1 MASPQLAAES
11 AGTSPSKVDQ
21 ITDGVSGLK
30 LDEQNTATAQSQQD
44 SQVEKPQEV
53 ESQLTR
59 LHRLCAEGDVMG
71 VRAILSQGLDLLES
85 IDSITGWTPMLQAIY
100 GGKVEVVREL
110 MLAGAYPPPPSVTSD
125 PAILSVLYPQQ
136 GSGLGNGD
144 VPAYHPG
151 LHQPRM
157 SMGGEGQ
164 TRPGHENHKLPPP
177 EVSKMIP
184 CRNFP
189 NCRYGD
195 ACIFQH
201 PAPMPA
207 TAPFYPQ
214 PFPNEFVPGF
224 NPTYIPGGF
233 PQGVPMP
240 QMFYPQYAP
249 VPPPMAGGPFVPLDV
264 NALPAGQARGPS
276 PHSTPFVP
284 FVPATNGLQTDQSS
298 RSSPQTVTPTP
309 ILEGSAA
316 AEDTKVD
323 AQSENSKGDLAAS
336 EEIDSAGALA
346 QDVPQFAPRQSISGG
361 FPGQMPF
368 YPSHAGFE
376 PRRTSHMKK
385 MSFSAKNGGNITS
398 RAAVLGT
405 WTNGQPPPCVFFMN
419 SKCRNGEMC
428 KFPHITADGTDSRH
442 PDVINGTLAPAPISL
457 TSSFRGMRSRPVGM
471 GNGGHLEKQQY
482 IQAMKGQAAAARA
495 AASKASH
502 AGPGAVA
509 STTASD
515 DVVEAAKS
523 SDETSSNETKVDES
537 STNALPV
544 KVKATVTR
552 SVPNTRAGSP
562 NHLQGNFR
570 NVRSGRTP
578 HQNARDASR
587 STSIPAG
594 QREGKQQ
601 KLPSADDFPA
611 LSGSTSSLTS
621 ESIVL
626 IKPVTFNGKTA
637 AQVLSAPAPVK
648 AVAPVREQAKSEDKS
663 QELQRVSSAA
673 SVNDVTTESD
683 DEAVIISHTPT
694 PATRTESKSAP
705 LSFAAAAAAA
715 SAGASV
721 MVASTA

>member
-1 MASPQLAAES
+1 
-11 AGTSPSKVDQ
+11 
-21 ITDGVSGLK
+21 
-30 LDEQNTATAQSQQD
+30 
-44 SQVEKPQEV
+44 
-53 ESQLTR
+53 
-59 LHRLCAEGDVMG
+59 
-71 VRAILSQGLDLLES
+71 
-85 IDSITGWTPMLQAIY
+85 MLQAIY

-136 GSGLGNGD
+136 PYGGPSQSVEQGQQGSGLTNGD

-157 SMGGEGQ
+157 SMGGEGHP
-164 TRPGHENHKLPPP
+164 RHGHEGHKLPPP

-207 TAPFYPQ
+207 SAPFYPQ

-224 NPTYIPGGF
+224 NPAYIPSGF

-240 QMFYPQYAP
+240 QMFYPQYPP
-249 VPPPMAGGPFVPLDV
+249 VHPHMAGGPFVPLDGSTP
-264 NALPAGQARGPS
+264 LAGQARGPS

-284 FVPATNGLQTDQSS
+284 FVPAPTGLQNEQSS
-298 RSSPQTVTPTP
+298 PHTVSPP
-309 ILEGSAA
+309 LEGPSAA
-316 AEDTKVD
+316 TEATKADVD
-323 AQSENSKGDLAAS
+323 GETEKADVAAS
-336 EEIDSAGALA
+336 GDIESAGGPA
-346 QDVPQFAPRQSISGG
+346 QNAPQFAPRQSISGG
-361 FPGQMPF
+361 FNPQMPF

-376 PRRTSHMKK
+376 PRRNSHMKK
-385 MSFSAKNGGNITS
+385 MSFSAKNGGNVTS

-428 KFPHITADGTDSRH
+428 KFPHITADGTDTRH

-457 TSSFRGMRSRPVGM
+457 TSSFRGMRNRPIGM
-471 GNGGHLEKQQY
+471 NNGGHLERQQY
-482 IQAMKGQAAAARA
+482 IQAMKAQAAATRA
-495 AASKASH
+495 T
-502 AGPGAVA
+502 AGNKSPQGDTRAVP
-509 STTASD
+509 SPMVSD
-515 DVVEAAKS
+515 DAVEAAKS

-537 STNALPV
+537 ATDASVPA
-544 KVKATVTR
+544 KAKPTVTR

-562 NHLQGNFR
+562 NHMQGNFR
-570 NVRSGRTP
+570 NVRSGRTQ
-578 HQNARDASR
+578 HQNGRDSSR

-626 IKPVTFNGKTA
+626 VKPVAFNGKTA
-637 AQVLSAPAPVK
+637 AQVLSAPAPAKTVAAPKEQVK
-648 AVAPVREQAKSEDKS
+648 LEDKP
-663 QELQRVSSAA
+663 QELQRVSSATSANVSTVLSSSKQSVDGKFSRMSLPNLTMKLSSSLTPLHQLSDPRA
-673 SVNDVTTESD
+673 SQL
-683 DEAVIISHTPT
+683 P
-694 PATRTESKSAP
+694 
-705 LSFAAAAAAA
+705 
-715 SAGASV
+715 
-721 MVASTA
+721 